1 MSALNEIDVLA
12 QYLPLKDHLSKYL
25 CVKTTMKT
33 IDDLDFQIPNGLDKI
48 MHRFGH
54 HGWNEMK
61 SLIVGIKCY
70 TTCDAAVFVTH
81 MARDGSNNKM
91 IDSFDV
97 TNETW
102 HTFKYPLLANYHTV
116 TRILLT
122 EGITAYTLAILDT
135 SSRVRHDN
143 GTNEFPHGY
152 VSLDNGVY
160 SSDNKA
166 LVYEDEKGNLIN
178 PSGAEKI
185 FIVQVIKK

>member
-1 MSALNEIDVLA
+1 MSVLNEIDVLA
-12 QYLPLKDHLSKYL
+12 QNLPLKDHLSKYL

-33 IDDLDFQIPNGLDKI
+33 TDDLEFQIPNGLDKI

-54 HGWNEMK
+54 HGWNELK
-61 SLIVGIKCY
+61 PLIVGIKCY
-70 TTCDAAVFVTH
+70 TTAVAAAAVFVTH

-97 TNETW
+97 VNDTW
-102 HTFKYPLLANYHTV
+102 YTFKYPLLANYHTV

-135 SSRVRHDN
+135 SLRVRHDN
-143 GTNEFPHGY
+143 GTNEFPPGY
-152 VSLDNGVY
+152 RTIGDPYVY

-178 PSGAEKI
+178 PSGAEKM
-185 FIVQVIKK
+185 FVVK